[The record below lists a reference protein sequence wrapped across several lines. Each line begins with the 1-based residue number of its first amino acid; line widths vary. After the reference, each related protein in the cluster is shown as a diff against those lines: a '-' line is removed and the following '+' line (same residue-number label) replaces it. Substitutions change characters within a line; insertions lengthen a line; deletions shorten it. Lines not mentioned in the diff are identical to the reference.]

1 MAVAL
6 AGLRTFL
13 EEEKKIHDRL
23 VFMDELQQA
32 KTVALKACSSCRS
45 GLLDYDNF
53 CRWCGA
59 CQSGP
64 QALELRQTSELTSA
78 PVACNSTL
86 CSTVALAESKRTD
99 VYRRI
104 SGPLVNAVAT
114 GALVG
119 PSAENQSPFVRRV
132 ILALISI
139 PIWLIIVLLSPLDA
153 YAAVK
158 NLARQV

>member
-1 MAVAL
+1 
-6 AGLRTFL
+6 
-13 EEEKKIHDRL
+13 
-23 VFMDELQQA
+23 MDELQQA
-32 KTVALKACSSCRS
+32 KTVALKACSACSS
-45 GLLDYDNF
+45 GLLDYDKF
-53 CRWCGA
+53 CRWCSA
-59 CQSGP
+59 RQPGP
-64 QALELRQTSELTSA
+64 HVLELRQTSELPTGA
-78 PVACNSTL
+78 VACNSTL
-86 CSTVALAESKRTD
+86 CATVALAGNTRTD

-104 SGPLVNAVAT
+104 SGPLVKAVAS

-119 PSAENQSPFVRRV
+119 PSAENQSRFVKRV

>member
-1 MAVAL
+1 
-6 AGLRTFL
+6 
-13 EEEKKIHDRL
+13 
-23 VFMDELQQA
+23 MDELQQA
-32 KTVALKACSSCRS
+32 KTVAVKACPACSS

-59 CQSGP
+59 
-64 QALELRQTSELTSA
+64 RQPGQRSPEPGQMCEERTGA
-78 PVACNSTL
+78 VVCNSMT
-86 CSTVALAESKRTD
+86 CATVALAGSTRRD

-119 PSAENQSPFVRRV
+119 PSAENQSPFVKRV
-132 ILALISI
+132 ILGLISI

-153 YAAVK
+153 YAAVR

>member
-1 MAVAL
+1 
-6 AGLRTFL
+6 
-13 EEEKKIHDRL
+13 
-23 VFMDELQQA
+23 MDELQQA
-32 KTVALKACSSCRS
+32 KTVAVKACAACSS

-59 CQSGP
+59 RQPGQQS
-64 QALELRQTSELTSA
+64 LEPAHTSGLPAEAVT
-78 PVACNSTL
+78 CNSTL
-86 CSTVALAESKRTD
+86 CATVALAGSTRAD

-119 PSAENQSPFVRRV
+119 PSAENQSIFVKRV

-139 PIWLIIVLLSPLDA
+139 SIWLIIVLLTPLDA
-153 YAAVK
+153 YAVVK

>member
-1 MAVAL
+1 MD
-6 AGLRTFL
+6 
-13 EEEKKIHDRL
+13 I
-23 VFMDELQQA
+23 MDELQQA
-32 KTVALKACSSCRS
+32 KTVALKACTACSS
-45 GLLDYDNF
+45 GLLEYDKF

-59 CQSGP
+59 
-64 QALELRQTSELTSA
+64 RQREEGFTPDAITEASCHS
-78 PVACNSTL
+78 SL
-86 CSTVALAESKRTD
+86 CTTRALAGGTRAE
-99 VYRRI
+99 VYHRI

-119 PSAENQSPFVRRV
+119 PATDNQSAFVKQM

-153 YAAVK
+153 YAAVR

>member
-1 MAVAL
+1 MY
-6 AGLRTFL
+6 
-13 EEEKKIHDRL
+13 
-23 VFMDELQQA
+23 ELQQA
-32 KTVALKACSSCRS
+32 KTVALKACADCGSE
-45 GLLDYDNF
+45 LLDYDNF

-59 CQSGP
+59 RQP
-64 QALELRQTSELTSA
+64 VQKALELSRSTEPPTEA
-78 PVACNSTL
+78 VTCNSTL
-86 CSTVALAESKRTD
+86 CATVSLAGTTRTE

-104 SGPLVNAVAT
+104 SGPLVSAVAT

-119 PSAENQSPFVRRV
+119 PVAENQSPFIRRV

>member
-1 MAVAL
+1 ALPILEHSQAIEMPAGSTACNSTSCATVAL
-6 AGLRTFL
+6 AGGTRT
-13 EEEKKIHDRL
+13 E
-23 VFMDELQQA
+23 
-32 KTVALKACSSCRS
+32 
-45 GLLDYDNF
+45 
-53 CRWCGA
+53 
-59 CQSGP
+59 
-64 QALELRQTSELTSA
+64 
-78 PVACNSTL
+78 
-86 CSTVALAESKRTD
+86 

-119 PSAENQSPFVRRV
+119 PCVENQSPFVKRV

-158 NLARQV
+158 GLARQV